1 MEPRE
6 ETDRLVEIDLRRIVA
21 VDTEA
26 AVVRSAGVARPRHPA
41 AVEGLPG
48 NGVEEREPNADKEV
62 RTGRADPADEVG
74 EEPRPAVEIPPIPPL
89 AAPRGEKLVNEV
101 AMAGLE
107 VDHVEAGGGGEPGG
121 RDVGLDERLD
131 LGVGENAARI
141 GRRAVAGVEEWMVKR
156 DPWLPRPG
164 GGLAEPA
171 GVGELEGDDEI
182 VIATVGLAVGG
193 SNGVEEQAEAV
204 APQGGGDELAR
215 VGPPGGDDRHRLP
228 SPHELCPADPEVA
241 PPSQERFGGK
251 PVRGGVPA
259 LHRVD
264 RPAVA
269 DHPAADRH
277 RPRQRRAL
285 GGREDRL
292 VDRQWSV
299 ERRPMGLERGDG
311 SEAGGAR
318 EHGNGNLPRA
328 ERESMGTDPRYA
340 PGTGTPSPA
349 TSSAAGAG
357 GRLPPACSEW
367 RGVVVSVLLSS
378 ALATPSSLGISR

>member
-26 AVVRSAGVARPRHPA
+26 AVVRCAGVVGPRHPA

-48 NGVEEREPNADKEV
+48 NRVEEREPNADEEV

-74 EEPRPAVEIPPIPPL
+74 EEPRSTVEIPPIPPL
-89 AAPRGEKLVNEV
+89 TAPRGEELVDEI

-107 VDHVEAGGGGEPGG
+107 VDHVEAGGGGESGG
-121 RDVGLDERLD
+121 RDVVFYERLD
-131 LGVGENAARI
+131 FGVGEDAARI
-141 GRRAVAGVEEWMVKR
+141 VRRAVAGVEEWMVER
-156 DPWLPRPG
+156 DPRLPRPG

-171 GVGELEGDDEI
+171 GVRQLEGDDEI
-182 VIATVGLAVGG
+182 VVGAVGLAVGG
-193 SNGVEEQAEAV
+193 ADGVEEQAEAI

-241 PPSQERFGGK
+241 PPSQEWVARE

-264 RPAVA
+264 GPAVA
-269 DHPAADRH
+269 DHPVADRH
-277 RPRQRRAL
+277 RPRQRRAF

-292 VDRQWSV
+292 VDRQRSV
-299 ERRPMGLERGDG
+299 ERRHMGLERGDG

-318 EHGNGNLPRA
+318 EHGNGN
-328 ERESMGTDPRYA
+328 
-340 PGTGTPSPA
+340 
-349 TSSAAGAG
+349 
-357 GRLPPACSEW
+357 
-367 RGVVVSVLLSS
+367 
-378 ALATPSSLGISR
+378 SLGRRGNRWMGLHDTPLAQELPAPPRPRPPEPVADSRRLVRSGGGW